1 MKPVRGSNRPPSKAP
16 GLKHKRKTTEETKKQ
31 QTAQQTAQQQDP
43 ELRDESSHR
52 QAAQKRKAE
61 DSSSNAKKV
70 KGQNNWKQLPRSTII
85 SLENIMDLSLLAVLA
100 LKRTDRKE
108 SQEHLN
114 LMKTRFL
121 AECAQLTVPVH
132 KQKDLKSSHHHHQEE
147 TKRAVAGKSSLSRV
161 EEDLRAVVRALENAE
176 EQTVSLQQTCSALR
190 DQVEEEEEKAKEI
203 LQISRQGVLNLQPH
217 LPQKDKTSSET
228 MKKIIADSDSEATA
242 RRLGEILQKSKAVQN
257 AQVLLLHAHKHA
269 DRLFSSDCSTI
280 SGSPCSEG
288 T

>member
-1 MKPVRGSNRPPSKAP
+1 MKPVRGSSRPPSKAP
-16 GLKHKRKTTEETKKQ
+16 GLKHKKKTTKETKKQ
-31 QTAQQTAQQQDP
+31 QTAQTAQQQDG
-43 ELRDESSHR
+43 R
-52 QAAQKRKAE
+52 AAQKRKAE
-61 DSSSNAKKV
+61 DSPSNAKKV
-70 KGQNNWKQLPRSTII
+70 KGQNNWKPLPQSTIV

-121 AECAQLTVPVH
+121 AQCAQLTAPVH
-132 KQKDLKSSHHHHQEE
+132 KQKDLKSSHLHHQEE
-147 TKRAVAGKSSLSRV
+147 TKRAVAGKLSLSRV

-176 EQTVSLQQTCSALR
+176 DQTVSLQQTCRALR

-203 LQISRQGVLNLQPH
+203 LQISRQAVLNLRLHP
-217 LPQKDKTSSET
+217 PQKDKTSSET

-269 DRLFSSDCSTI
+269 DRLFSSGCSSS

>member
-1 MKPVRGSNRPPSKAP
+1 MKPVRGSSRPPSKAP
-16 GLKHKRKTTEETKKQ
+16 GVKVKRKTTEETRK
-31 QTAQQTAQQQDP
+31 QQTAQQQD
-43 ELRDESSHR
+43 RR
-52 QAAQKRKAE
+52 AAQKRKAE

-70 KGQNNWKQLPRSTII
+70 KGQNNWKQLPQSTIV

-100 LKRTDRKE
+100 LKRKDKKE

-114 LMKTRFL
+114 LIKTRFL
-121 AECAQLTVPVH
+121 AQCAQLTAPVH
-132 KQKDLKSSHHHHQEE
+132 KHKDLKSSHHHHQEE

-161 EEDLRAVVRALENAE
+161 EEDFRAVVQALENAE
-176 EQTVSLQQTCSALR
+176 EQTVSLQQTCRALR
-190 DQVEEEEEKAKEI
+190 DKVEEEEEKAKEI
-203 LQISRQGVLNLQPH
+203 LQISRQAVLNLPPH

-228 MKKIIADSDSEATA
+228 MKKIIADSESEATA

-269 DRLFSSDCSTI
+269 DRLLRSGCSTG
-280 SGSPCSEG
+280 SGSPGSEG

>member
-1 MKPVRGSNRPPSKAP
+1 MKPVRGSSRPPSKAP
-16 GLKHKRKTTEETKKQ
+16 GLKHKRKTTKETNKQ
-31 QTAQQTAQQQDP
+31 QTAQTAQQQDP
-43 ELRDESSHR
+43 ELRDESSHSR
-52 QAAQKRKAE
+52 AAQKRKAE
-61 DSSSNAKKV
+61 DSPSNAKKV
-70 KGQNNWKQLPRSTII
+70 KGQNNWKQLPQSTIV

-121 AECAQLTVPVH
+121 AQCAQLTAPVH

-176 EQTVSLQQTCSALR
+176 EQTVSLQQTCRALR

-203 LQISRQGVLNLQPH
+203 LQISRQAVLNLRPH
-217 LPQKDKTSSET
+217 PPQKDKTSSET

-242 RRLGEILQKSKAVQN
+242 RRLGEILQKSKN

-269 DRLFSSDCSTI
+269 DRLFSSGCSTS